1 MTDPQPTPTI
11 LDHAREAVVLT
22 GLAGLYH
29 ETGQHAIKHYGEIAA
44 ALIAAHEALKA
55 TDGAVAFVVAIFGGD
70 YERGDWDGGDLQ
82 GLGVTTGVLVKVT
95 VTEQC
100 VPDGGC
106 ICEEYGFPTT
116 CYRLNPALRE
126 ATPGGHAMSDHATR
140 TLTERVEAL
149 EETQARK
156 FGEIASAIRLLARQ
170 VNRLSVDVT
179 VSANMQYIVQR
190 LDAW

>member
-1 MTDPQPTPTI
+1 MTLP
-11 LDHAREAVVLT
+11 AVVWDHVQEHVPYAT
-22 GLAGLYH
+22 
-29 ETGQHAIKHYGEIAA
+29 IAA
-44 ALIAAHEALKA
+44 ALIAAHECLKA

-126 ATPGGHAMSDHATR
+126 TR
-140 TLTERVEAL
+140 R
-149 EETQARK
+149 
-156 FGEIASAIRLLARQ
+156 
-170 VNRLSVDVT
+170 
-179 VSANMQYIVQR
+179 
-190 LDAW
+190 